1 MTFVLGVLHNIMKVS
16 VREDQ
21 LNTMKV
27 SVRED
32 QLIIPI
38 VILVTSSST
47 HAPIAHL
54 HKSSQQ
60 FCFYNVAVACCG
72 LIDVMP
78 LFYAEAWSDI
88 GLIVSPL
95 YI

>member
-32 QLIIPI
+32 QLIIPVVI
-38 VILVTSSST
+38 VT
-47 HAPIAHL
+47 
-54 HKSSQQ
+54 
-60 FCFYNVAVACCG
+60 N
-72 LIDVMP
+72 
-78 LFYAEAWSDI
+78 
-88 GLIVSPL
+88 
-95 YI
+95 